1 MVIASVPPVIIASG
15 PMHILQTPS
24 AVKIRSDDSFLR
36 TCEWISPKLNSDTR
50 SCCFR
55 QLTWFANLSGRCGG
69 SKMRGGG
76 NRSEI
81 SDTAINAAWTA
92 WHLVDWLWRHWKAK
106 ACRAFSL
113 GGSDGKRSFFA
124 AVRSAYPHLAV
135 CDVIAN
141 ASKHGGVAEQKDG
154 RPDVETILL
163 GYYQT
168 SGDTSLKQKVL
179 AIMKS
184 RAGMVIVSNGQ
195 RQQAPQFFRAT
206 VIEAEALLAR
216 VFSAGE

>member
-1 MVIASVPPVIIASG
+1 M
-15 PMHILQTPS
+15 
-24 AVKIRSDDSFLR
+24 
-36 TCEWISPKLNSDTR
+36 
-50 SCCFR
+50 
-55 QLTWFANLSGRCGG
+55 
-69 SKMRGGG
+69 
-76 NRSEI
+76 
-81 SDTAINAAWTA
+81 
-92 WHLVDWLWRHWKAK
+92 
-106 ACRAFSL
+106 
-113 GGSDGKRSFFA
+113 
-124 AVRSAYPHLAV
+124 
-135 CDVIAN
+135 IAN

-168 SGDTSLKQKVL
+168 SGDTSLEQKVL